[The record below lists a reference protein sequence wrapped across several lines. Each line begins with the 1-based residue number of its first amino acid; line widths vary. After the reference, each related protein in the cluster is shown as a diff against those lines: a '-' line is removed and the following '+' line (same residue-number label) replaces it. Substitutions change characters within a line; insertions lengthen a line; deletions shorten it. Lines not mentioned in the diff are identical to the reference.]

1 MESLE
6 RELKSISDKIGMTSE
21 ALRALQRRADEDAFA
36 LKRARGKIDKAE
48 TSEAKEMAEA
58 ERKELEAKIT
68 AREASKLVVTLLGLK
83 GEAEGGTVSLS
94 CSSPIEDFELS
105 SPVTISEIDPSVAIL
120 TVSVDVGGK
129 KLVSASL
136 DAQPLCSDEA
146 DILNPNSDAAKE
158 EEIALVLEGSDASGF
173 DNTDNADGSQGTDV
187 TNDPAA
193 PQKTFGTPV
202 GFVSLKFEYER

>member
-1 MESLE
+1 M
-6 RELKSISDKIGMTSE
+6 
-21 ALRALQRRADEDAFA
+21 QRRAEEDAFA
-36 LKRARGKIDKAE
+36 LKRVRGKIDKAE
-48 TSEAKEMAEA
+48 TSEAKEEAEA
-58 ERKELEAKIT
+58 EKKELEAKIT
-68 AREASKLVVTLLGLK
+68 AREASKLVVTVLGLK

-105 SPVTISEIDPSVAIL
+105 SPITISEIDPSVAIL
-120 TVSVDVGGK
+120 AISVDVDGK

-136 DAQPLCSDEA
+136 DAQPLCGDEA
-146 DILNPNSDAAKE
+146 KE
-158 EEIALVLEGSDASGF
+158 VRVTLRRALVIFALHHALTHALLHIRSLQEEIALVLEGSDTSGF

-202 GFVSLKFEYER
+202 GFVSLKFEYQR